1 MRASFFRAPRMVVAV
16 AASLAVAAW
25 IATAASAAPGG
36 AGALY
41 TATNAASGN
50 AVLIFD
56 RAAHGTLTAAGSVA
70 TGGLGSGGGLGN
82 QGGLVLSD
90 DGQSVFVVDAGSNE
104 ISALA
109 VRSDGLELVGKVSS
123 GGVGPLSLTVSGDL
137 LYVLNAGGGGSAA
150 NISGFRIE
158 DGALAPIA
166 GSTRPLSGASVG
178 PAELA
183 FDPGGHVLAVTE
195 KGTSLIDTYTVGAD
209 GVASGPSS
217 QPSAGTTPFGFA
229 FDKRGHLIV
238 SDAFGGAPGAGAL
251 SSYAVASDGTLATIS
266 GVVGD
271 GQGAPCWVV
280 TTKNGRYAYT
290 SNTGSGSISSYSIG
304 HDGSVVLL
312 SSIAGSTGAGSAP
325 IDMALSGNSHYL
337 YALDSGTHAISVF
350 RVESDGSLAA
360 LGSAGITGLP
370 ASTNGLAAS

>member
-1 MRASFFRAPRMVVAV
+1 MSGSFFRAPRIVVAL
-16 AASLAVAAW
+16 AAGLAVAAG
-25 IATAASAAPGG
+25 IAAAASAAPGG

-50 AVLIFD
+50 TVLVFD
-56 RAAHGTLTAAGSVA
+56 RAADGSLTAAGSVA

-90 DGQSVFVVDAGSNE
+90 NGRSLFVVDAGSNE

-109 VRSDGLELVGKVSS
+109 VGSHGLELVGKVSS
-123 GGVGPLSLTVSGDL
+123 GGVAPLSLTVSGDL
-137 LYVLNAGGGGSAA
+137 LYVLNAGGGGSPA
-150 NISGFRIE
+150 NISGFRLD

-178 PAELA
+178 PAEIA
-183 FDPGGHVLAVTE
+183 FDPRGQVLAVTE

-271 GQGAPCWVV
+271 SQAAPCWVV

-304 HDGSVVLL
+304 HDGSVALL
-312 SSIAGSTGAGSAP
+312 NSIGGSTGAGSAP
-325 IDMALSGNSHYL
+325 IDMALSGDSHYL

-350 RVESDGSLAA
+350 RVESDGSLTP